1 MGCIY
6 IYTKW
11 LQEVMYHS
19 QRCTIGMYRICT
31 KITMHYGIE
40 GLIVTADHY
49 RSSPNEGGQFSP
61 SLCSLD
67 PSFCLQLVKLN
78 FANVS

>member
-1 MGCIY
+1 
-6 IYTKW
+6 
-11 LQEVMYHS
+11 
-19 QRCTIGMYRICT
+19 
-31 KITMHYGIE
+31 MHYGIE

-78 FANVS
+78 FAKVS